1 MLRVTL
7 YSIAMRSLFPLLL
20 LAALALVLF
29 LTNPEPDDFQEFAR
43 EQSGELFRGQLGA
56 EVGEGP
62 FGRILGSLAG
72 DATAALVDRLA
83 ERDDYLVASVYTL
96 DLDGPNSTEDE
107 WRFLGIAGQFVEL
120 QRPASLESQG
130 R

>member
-1 MLRVTL
+1 
-7 YSIAMRSLFPLLL
+7 MRSLFPLLL
-20 LAALALVLF
+20 LAALAFVLF
-29 LTNPEPDDFQEFAR
+29 ITNPQPDDFQEFAR

-56 EVGEGP
+56 ELGEGAL
-62 FGRILGSLAG
+62 GQALGSLAG
-72 DATAALVDRLA
+72 EATAALAGRLA

-96 DLDGPNSTEDE
+96 DLDGPDSTEDE

-120 QRPASLESQG
+120 QRPASLEREG